1 MKLAEIT
8 AKPKLIKIV
17 LNEEAIIEQYG
28 EELEFYTWD
37 RQPMEKYLGLVGN
50 EMNAENMPAIIEFCK
65 TMILDERG
73 EPVMTGD
80 EILPS
85 YVMSLAINRVVTNL
99 GKS

>member
-8 AKPKLIKIV
+8 ATPKLIKIT
-17 LNEEAIIEQYG
+17 LDDEAIIEQYG

-37 RQPMEKYLGLVGN
+37 RQPMEKYLGLVGT
-50 EMNAENMPAIIEFCK
+50 EMNAENMPALIAFCK

-73 EPVMTGD
+73 EAIMQGD

>member
-8 AKPKLIKIV
+8 ATPKLIKIT
-17 LNEEAIIEQYG
+17 LDEEAIIEQYG

-37 RQPMEKYLGLVGN
+37 RQPMEKYLGLVGT
-50 EMNAENMPAIIEFCK
+50 EVTADNMPALIEFCK
-65 TMILDERG
+65 QMILDETG
-73 EPVMTGD
+73 TPIMQGD